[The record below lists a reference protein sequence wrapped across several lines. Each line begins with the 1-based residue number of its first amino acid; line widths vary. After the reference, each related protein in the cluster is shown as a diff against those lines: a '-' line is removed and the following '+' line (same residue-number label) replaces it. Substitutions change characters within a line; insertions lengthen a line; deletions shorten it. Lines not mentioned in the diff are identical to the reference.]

1 MARKLRK
8 FTMNG
13 AEVLDALMAV
23 TKEKNISRDLAK
35 ESLCDALS
43 QAAKKYLNTNIN
55 IKFDINETTGELSS
69 YTSQVVVDDDEIEDI
84 YNEIPLSEALE
95 DYGDVEIG
103 EELVEELEIDISN
116 FGRSAIQI
124 AKQIIMQRVR
134 EFERK
139 RVFDDFS
146 DRIGELVN
154 GTVQQ
159 VERGNVIINLGRTE
173 ALLPRSLQIRGE
185 RYHQGET
192 VKGVIVEVKDNAKGA
207 QVIISRIDSE
217 FLKRLFEI
225 EVPEVFE
232 GVVRITRVE
241 RAPGYRAKVAV
252 ETDDPRVDPI
262 GSCVGMRGNRI
273 QAVVR
278 ELSNER
284 MDIITWSEDIFL
296 LVRRA
301 LASADVKRVFP
312 VGEKRVVVL
321 VADEDLARAIGREGQ
336 NIRLT
341 SKFIGRQVDIYGEEE
356 FEEFNEDKKAKI
368 LTVKESD
375 NETEEEAIDE
385 ELILDDEV
393 LGEDEAHAIGVE
405 DDGID
410 EEEMEMESSLE
421 ADDLN
426 AENAETD
433 EEKLPETEADEETAD
448 EETEAEKS
456 ADVDE
461 SETEVN

>member
-1 MARKLRK
+1 MARKLKK
-8 FTMNG
+8 FKMDG
-13 AEVLDALMAV
+13 VEVLDALVAV
-23 TKEKNISRDLAK
+23 TKEKNISRELAK

-43 QAAKKYLNTNIN
+43 QAAKKYLNTNMN
-55 IKFDINETTGELSS
+55 IKFDINEADGQLNSYYSS
-69 YTSQVVVDDDEIEDI
+69 IVVADDEIEDI
-84 YNEIPLSEALE
+84 YKEIPLSEAQE

-103 EELVEELEIDISN
+103 EELVEELVVDIN
-116 FGRSAIQI
+116 AFGRSAIQI

-207 QVIISRIDSE
+207 QVIISRTDEE

-225 EVPEVFE
+225 EIPEVFE
-232 GVVRITRVE
+232 GVVKITRVE

-273 QAVVR
+273 QSIVR

-284 MDIITWSEDIFL
+284 MDIITWSEDTFL

-312 VGEKRVVVL
+312 VGDTRVVVL

-341 SKFIGRQVDIYGEEE
+341 SKFIGKQVDIYGEEE
-356 FEEFNEDKKAKI
+356 FEDFSEDKKTEI
-368 LTVKESD
+368 LTED
-375 NETEEEAIDE
+375 EIEEVDE
-385 ELILDDEV
+385 DLILDDET
-393 LGEDEAHAIGVE
+393 LGEDEAHAVGS
-405 DDGID
+405 DDDDID
-410 EEEMEMESSLE
+410 EEDEMMTSSLE
-421 ADDLN
+421 IADED
-426 AENAETD
+426 AEAEAPADED
-433 EEKLPETEADEETAD
+433 EESEESSD
-448 EETEAEKS
+448 EETELEEKAE
-456 ADVDE
+456 
-461 SETEVN
+461 